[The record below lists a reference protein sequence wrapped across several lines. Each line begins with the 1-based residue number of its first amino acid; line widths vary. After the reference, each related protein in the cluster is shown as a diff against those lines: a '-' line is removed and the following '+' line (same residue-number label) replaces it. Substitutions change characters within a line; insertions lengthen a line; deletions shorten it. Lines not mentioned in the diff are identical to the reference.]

1 MTKCPHCNKKLFH
14 TKTDDSFWS
23 KGRGWFDKYLFECFC
38 ISHRTLYENKVSGFS
53 KAVDAEGNIIYVMLY
68 IPEQFEIA
76 SFYTT
81 VSAVVNY
88 EREPGT
94 DLYGLV
100 TNEKSKSKY
109 KVKTLITKISE
120 IKDLTGEIDIP
131 KLRAWAETLAI
142 FS

>member
-1 MTKCPHCNKKLFH
+1 
-14 TKTDDSFWS
+14 
-23 KGRGWFDKYLFECFC
+23 
-38 ISHRTLYENKVSGFS
+38 
-53 KAVDAEGNIIYVMLY
+53 MLY
-68 IPEQFEIA
+68 IPEQFEIV